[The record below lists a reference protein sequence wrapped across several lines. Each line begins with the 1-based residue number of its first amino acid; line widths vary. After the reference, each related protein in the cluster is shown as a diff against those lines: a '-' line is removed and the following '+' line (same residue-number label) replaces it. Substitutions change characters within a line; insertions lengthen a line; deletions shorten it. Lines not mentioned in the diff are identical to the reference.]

1 MIKKISLILVLFSFA
16 TAANAAS
23 WQLDNANSWL
33 SFLFVKKQ
41 DTAEVGQ
48 FTRLEGTIANDGKAQ
63 IKIDLGSVNTY
74 IPIRDVR
81 MQAFLFQTTEY
92 PHATLT
98 ADLDMEKVNQL
109 GVGEMMVQP
118 VSVQI
123 DLHGAKQNING
134 NVVVTR
140 LVGDRL
146 LVANQAILFINSAD
160 FELIKGIDTLRQLAG
175 LSRISQVVPI
185 NFVFS
190 FHNKQ

>member
-1 MIKKISLILVLFSFA
+1 MIKKITLILALLSF
-16 TAANAAS
+16 TTVANAA
-23 WQLDNANSWL
+23 WQLDNNNSWL

-48 FTRLEGTIANDGKAQ
+48 FTRLEGTVADNGKAE

-92 PHATLT
+92 PHATLS
-98 ADLDMEKVNQL
+98 ADLDMEKVNRL
-109 GVGEMMVQP
+109 GVGEMIVQP
-118 VSVQI
+118 VSVQL

-140 LVGDRL
+140 LVGNRL
-146 LVANQAILFINSAD
+146 LVANQSILFINAAD

-175 LSRISQVVPI
+175 LPRISQVVPI
-185 NFVFS
+185 SFVLT
-190 FHNKQ
+190 FHSRQ